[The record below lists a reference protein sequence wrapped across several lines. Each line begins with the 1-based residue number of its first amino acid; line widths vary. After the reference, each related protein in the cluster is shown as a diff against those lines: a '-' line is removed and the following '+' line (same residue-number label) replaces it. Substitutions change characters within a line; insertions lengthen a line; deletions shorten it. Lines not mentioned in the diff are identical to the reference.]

1 MNEFSFTTSDLIVWV
16 GAFGP
21 ALTAL
26 FAFYSRLNKFILQT
40 KTVNDEQTKYIKDLT
55 DRMES
60 LDQKLSDESR
70 DIRDRVKDAHD
81 RINPL
86 EAKISAIEGWK
97 EGIKAAR

>member
-1 MNEFSFTTSDLIVWV
+1 MGEFSFHLSDLIVWV
-16 GAFGP
+16 GAIGP
-21 ALTAL
+21 AVTAL

-40 KTVNDEQTKYIKDLT
+40 KTVNDEQTKYIKELT

-60 LDQKLSDESR
+60 LAVKLVEESR

-97 EGIKAAR
+97 EGIKSAR